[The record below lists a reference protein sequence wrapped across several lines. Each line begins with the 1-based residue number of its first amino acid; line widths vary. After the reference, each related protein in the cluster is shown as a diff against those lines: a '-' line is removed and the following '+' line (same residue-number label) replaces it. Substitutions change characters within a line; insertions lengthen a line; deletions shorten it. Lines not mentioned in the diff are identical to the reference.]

1 MLHSKHSYINQFGNV
16 YFTKTSFNLSKI
28 LVKLNKNFYQ
38 KKCAKFHNKKG
49 INFMIFNEILL
60 ISSILLMSAIIF
72 NKVGGKFGVPS
83 LILFIFVGILAGSDG
98 ILKIQFEDF
107 NFAQNVGIVAISYIL
122 FMGGLSVNINEIK
135 PVMKE
140 GIILAT
146 LGVFVTG
153 IVVGI
158 CSFYLLNL
166 SFLEC
171 LLLGVIISSTD
182 AAAVFGVLRS
192 KSISLGNN
200 LKPLL
205 EFESGSNDPMAVFL
219 TLGVIGL
226 ILNQLDPT
234 GLIFDFFKQMI
245 LGIVFGYIIAKLT
258 IEIINKIKLEYDS
271 LYVVIT
277 LASVLFTYSF
287 ISIIGGNGFIG
298 VYVCGLAMA
307 SKKFLNKKTLIKFH
321 DAIAWLM
328 QIIMFLILGLLVN
341 FKEGFVHTKE
351 AFIVALILT
360 FVARPIAVFLCDI
373 GFGRSAKEKLMISWV
388 GLRGAAPI
396 VLATFPLTAEIP
408 HAIDIFNIVFFV
420 VIISVL
426 LQGTTI
432 PYIAKKL
439 GVDAPLEINHDSI
452 LEYGDKDPNNQMI
465 EFTVADNSMAV
476 GKQLYELKLPQG
488 ALVSLIYKKGE
499 YIIPTGST
507 IIEACDVLFVLMD
520 KTKEAIVKEIIC
532 TEKKND

>member
-1 MLHSKHSYINQFGNV
+1 
-16 YFTKTSFNLSKI
+16 
-28 LVKLNKNFYQ
+28 
-38 KKCAKFHNKKG
+38 
-49 INFMIFNEILL
+49 MIFNEILL
-60 ISSILLMSAIIF
+60 IASVLLMSAIIF

-83 LILFIFVGILAGSDG
+83 LLIFILVGILAGSDG
-98 ILKIQFEDF
+98 ILGIQFEDF
-107 NFAQNVGIVAISYIL
+107 SLAQNVGIVAISYIL
-122 FMGGLSVNINEIK
+122 FMGGLSVNIDEIK
-135 PVMKE
+135 PIIKE
-140 GIILAT
+140 GIVLAT
-146 LGVFVTG
+146 AGVFVTAI
-153 IVVGI
+153 IVGL
-158 CSFYLLNL
+158 CSYYLLNL
-166 SFLEC
+166 SILEC
-171 LLLGVIISSTD
+171 FLLGAIISSTD

-192 KSISLGNN
+192 KSISLANN

-226 ILNQLDPT
+226 ILNKLNPT
-234 GLIFDFFKQMI
+234 ELVFDFFKQMI
-245 LGIVFGYIIAKLT
+245 LGIALGFIIAKLT
-258 IEIINKIKLEYDS
+258 TKIINKIKLEYDS

-277 LASVLFTYSF
+277 LACVIFTYSF

-307 SKKFLNKKTLIKFH
+307 GEKFVNKKTLIKFH

-351 AFIVALILT
+351 ALIVALIIT

-373 GFGRSAKEKLMISWV
+373 GFNRSVKEKLMISWV

-408 HAIDIFNIVFFV
+408 HATEIFNIVFFV

-432 PYIAKKL
+432 PYIAKIL
-439 GVDAPLEINHDSI
+439 GIDAPLEVQHDSI
-452 LEYGDKDPNNQMI
+452 IEYGDKDPNNQMI
-465 EFTVADNSMAV
+465 EFTVADKSKAV
-476 GKQLYELKLPQG
+476 GKQIYELNLPKG
-488 ALVSLIYKKGE
+488 TLVSLIYKKGE

-507 IIEACDVLFVLMD
+507 VIEACDVLFILMD
-520 KTKEAIVKEIIC
+520 RTRENIVREIIC
-532 TEKKND
+532 SENTDV

>member
-1 MLHSKHSYINQFGNV
+1 
-16 YFTKTSFNLSKI
+16 
-28 LVKLNKNFYQ
+28 
-38 KKCAKFHNKKG
+38 
-49 INFMIFNEILL
+49 MIFNEILL
-60 ISSILLMSAIIF
+60 IASVLLMSAIIF

-83 LILFIFVGILAGSDG
+83 LLIFILVGILAGSDG
-98 ILKIQFEDF
+98 ILGIQFEDF
-107 NFAQNVGIVAISYIL
+107 SLAQNVGIVAISYIL
-122 FMGGLSVNINEIK
+122 FMGGLSVNIDEIK
-135 PVMKE
+135 PIIKE
-140 GIILAT
+140 GIVLAT
-146 LGVFVTG
+146 AGVFVTAI
-153 IVVGI
+153 IVGL
-158 CSFYLLNL
+158 CSYYLLNL
-166 SFLEC
+166 SILEC
-171 LLLGVIISSTD
+171 FLLGAIISSTD

-192 KSISLGNN
+192 KSISLANN

-226 ILNQLDPT
+226 ILNKLNPT
-234 GLIFDFFKQMI
+234 ELVFDFFKQMI
-245 LGIVFGYIIAKLT
+245 LGIALGFIIAKLT
-258 IEIINKIKLEYDS
+258 TKIINKIKLEYDS

-277 LASVLFTYSF
+277 LACVIFTYSF

-307 SKKFLNKKTLIKFH
+307 GEKFVNKKTLIKFH

-351 AFIVALILT
+351 ALIVALIIT

-373 GFGRSAKEKLMISWV
+373 GFNRSVKEKLMISWV

-408 HAIDIFNIVFFV
+408 QATEIFNIVFFV

-432 PYIAKKL
+432 PYIAKIL
-439 GVDAPLEINHDSI
+439 GIDAPLEVQHDSI
-452 LEYGDKDPNNQMI
+452 IEYGDKDPNNQMI
-465 EFTVADNSMAV
+465 EFTVADKSKAV
-476 GKQLYELKLPQG
+476 GKQIYELNLPKG
-488 ALVSLIYKKGE
+488 TLVSLIYKKGE

-507 IIEACDVLFVLMD
+507 VIEACDVLFILMD
-520 KTKEAIVKEIIC
+520 RTRENIVREIIC
-532 TEKKND
+532 SENTDV